1 MESAGHDL
9 KQLESHLFHLK
20 KNADFFRKVVIPVK
34 NNMRQLH
41 KKQPAAMNSN
51 LTKTRKFE
59 NFHVSPIICGVC
71 VCVYKNNHGGA
82 HASNLTEHPSMLNL
96 TSIWK
101 KQHSSTLAR
110 KKHSNVEVFPLYL
123 QICKKLMNI
132 CTHIYINIYNPSA
145 NSPSSLVVP
154 DSLRLSWFMTYHM
167 GSWTG
172 NDQIPSG

>member
-71 VCVYKNNHGGA
+71 VCVQKQSWWCTCIKPHR
-82 HASNLTEHPSMLNL
+82 
-96 TSIWK
+96 TSI
-101 KQHSSTLAR
+101 HVE
-110 KKHSNVEVFPLYL
+110 SNKYL
-123 QICKKLMNI
+123 EE
-132 CTHIYINIYNPSA
+132 T
-145 NSPSSLVVP
+145 
-154 DSLRLSWFMTYHM
+154 T
-167 GSWTG
+167 
-172 NDQIPSG
+172 